1 MILEEGVLD
10 GLGEGLTGDI
20 RREVMRWVRRG
31 FSR

>member
-20 RREVMRWVRRG
+20 RTRDVRWVRRG
-31 FSR
+31 FSW